1 MRRNVYRLL
10 SLLVCITSSV
20 AARGSGSPQTVAIG
34 DISTVEGIRDN
45 PLLGY
50 GLVVGLNGT
59 GDRVQTIFTTQTL
72 AGMLQRMGLQVSPTL
87 MVVKNVAAVMVTATL
102 PPFAVHGSKLDVAVS
117 SMGDAK
123 SLEGGMLLLTPL
135 YGADGKV
142 YAAAQ
147 GPLALG
153 GYSTA
158 SGGNAKQI
166 NHPTVGRI
174 PGGGI
179 IERDLSIGLEGLTKV
194 SLLLRDPEF
203 VVAEDVASAVNDKI
217 GTGAA
222 RVIDARRIEITIPA
236 KLAVPA
242 LLAAVEILEVP
253 VRKGARIAV
262 NERTGTVV
270 IGNEVQL
277 GAVSI
282 LHGNLSIEIG
292 ENFTISSPAALGAQ
306 TASSEVDVRAQ
317 EAQAKSLELREGA
330 TVAQLVE
337 GLQKIGATARDV
349 VAILQAMKAAGAL
362 HADLEIL

>member
-1 MRRNVYRLL
+1 LCLL
-10 SLLVCITSSV
+10 AWVTSTL
-20 AARGSGSPQTVAIG
+20 AARGSGTPQTVAIG
-34 DISTVEGIRDN
+34 DITTVEGVRDN

-50 GLVVGLNGT
+50 GMVVGLNGT

-72 AGMLQRMGLQVSPTL
+72 AGMLQRMGLQVSPSL

-102 PPFAVHGSKLDVAVS
+102 PPFAVHGSKVDVTVS

-147 GPLALG
+147 GPLTLG
-153 GYSTA
+153 GYSAA
-158 SGGNAKQI
+158 SGANAKQV

-174 PGGGI
+174 PEGGI
-179 IERDLSIGLEGLTKV
+179 IERDLSIGLVGMTKV

-203 VVAEDVASAVNDKI
+203 LAAEAVASAVNGKI
-217 GTGAA
+217 GDAAA
-222 RVIDARRIEITIPA
+222 RAIDARRVEITIP
-236 KLAVPA
+236 KVLTVPA
-242 LLAAVEILEVP
+242 LLAEVDVLEVP
-253 VRKGARIAV
+253 VRTPARIV
-262 NERTGTVV
+262 INERTGTVV
-270 IGNEVQL
+270 MGNEVQL
-277 GAVSI
+277 GGVSI
-282 LHGNLSIEIG
+282 LHGNLSIEISKD
-292 ENFTISSPAALGAQ
+292 FSISQPDRLAAKSV
-306 TASSEVDVRAQ
+306 SSQVEDRAQ
-317 EAQAKSLELREGA
+317 DAQARLIELKEGA